1 MKRFYREYVSE
12 ERVYRVLGDRCGL
25 ISPPRVRSFPLNF
38 NYPYSNHFDSSS
50 GRATLLGEDS
60 RFLSPLAEGG
70 RAAMFRASGIGLR
83 SARKI
88 VRASSCAVSPPAVR
102 AERCERR
109 LQS

>member
-25 ISPPRVRSFPLNF
+25 ISPPLVRSYPLNF
-38 NYPYSNHFDSSS
+38 NHPYSNHLDSSS
-50 GRATLLGEDS
+50 GRETLLGEDS
-60 RFLSPLAEGG
+60 RLLSPLAERG
-70 RAAMFRASGIGLR
+70 RAVMFRASGVGLP
-83 SARKI
+83 SARKV
-88 VRASSCAVSPPAVR
+88 VRASSCAISPPAVR